1 MYSFRNSSLTKE
13 QLNNLGVTSKD
24 SNVTQ
29 FTRPLFPVL
38 ASKPSEIEKSVGL
51 DYKMVWKEDFRSRLF
66 EMHSNP
72 TDQNSDSYSFKIAS
86 ALEKEHKQK
95 LQLKFAYSQM
105 PAELN
110 IQNLKKRTKNTKP
123 VIPNKKRKIL
133 KMEDVTKELEILEK
147 KEKLHDDDEGSE
159 KAAEGSDE
167 EGEIEGDV
175 EDPELDDE
183 TDYHNNYFD
192 NGENYFADEDDALDD
207 GPVY

>member
-24 SNVTQ
+24 SNATQ
-29 FTRPLFPVL
+29 FTRPLFPIL
-38 ASKPSEIEKSVGL
+38 ASKPSEIEKNVGL

-66 EMHSNP
+66 EIHSNP
-72 TDQNSDSYSFKIAS
+72 TNQNSDSYSFKIAN

-110 IQNLKKRTKNTKP
+110 IQNLRKRVNKSKSA
-123 VIPNKKRKIL
+123 IPNKKRKML

-147 KEKLHDDDEGSE
+147 KENLHDDEGSE
-159 KAAEGSDE
+159 KAADGSDD